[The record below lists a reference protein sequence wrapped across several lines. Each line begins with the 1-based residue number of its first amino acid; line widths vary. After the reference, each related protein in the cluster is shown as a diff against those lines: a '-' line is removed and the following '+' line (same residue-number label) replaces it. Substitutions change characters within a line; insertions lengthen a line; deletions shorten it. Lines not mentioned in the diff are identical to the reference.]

1 MFALLSFIL
10 TIGFAWSAPRTS
22 VCRPADSFSAGMI
35 QHLNAVVTGT
45 DTGNTRLRQAYRLL
59 PVTTSPAVTLVTDES
74 ECLLAKAAVEGRF
87 TDGTTTSQVY
97 VFRIGTTRI
106 AASAAKMSRDQI
118 LIDIFDSSYNYL
130 TTLQM

>member
-1 MFALLSFIL
+1 MFGLLTFIL
-10 TIGFAWSAPRTS
+10 TVGFVPSSPRTNL
-22 VCRPADSFSAGMI
+22 CRPADSFSAGMI
-35 QHLNAVVTGT
+35 QHFNAVVTGT
-45 DTGNTRLRQAYRLL
+45 DAGNTRLREAYKLL
-59 PVTTSPAVTLVTDES
+59 LVTTSPAVTLVTDES
-74 ECLLAKAAVEGRF
+74 ECLLAKAAVEDRF